1 MGLTDPSISLLGR
14 SSLLEAPHRV
24 SDRLSMTA
32 CGASQTSRDQVA
44 VTSRDY
50 SRQTSLEAGDFG
62 VVAGA
67 PTRGRQWSRARRPA
81 TVSPPA
87 PSIQAARHYAPCIQL
102 FRGAIFWTEHFGQ
115 KTAARASRAPPAL
128 GKGRHRRLARGLV
141 PVRRALNRVTV
152 RTHP

>member
-14 SSLLEAPHRV
+14 SSLLVAPHRV

-87 PSIQAARHYAPCIQL
+87 PSIQAARHYAPGIEL
-102 FRGAIFWTEHFGQ
+102 FGGAIFWTEHSGQ
-115 KTAARASRAPPAL
+115 RTFPERHARRQLLAKAAIAAWRVGSYPCAARL
-128 GKGRHRRLARGLV
+128 
-141 PVRRALNRVTV
+141 TE
-152 RTHP
+152 